1 MEGKIKVGWLLNLTW
16 SAIFLTLY
24 YCISVVLWQG
34 RRYNNDYDDDDDDD
48 DDEEDDKDNNQ

>member
-1 MEGKIKVGWLLNLTW
+1 MEGKMKVGWLLNLTW

-48 DDEEDDKDNNQ
+48 EEDDKDNNQ